1 MAHFP
6 ILAMYGEMYGKSL
19 PFAQRRFDSQSGA
32 CHAPRSGCGALGRP
46 NTHPG
51 PGPSALGPNAQTEWT
66 TNTETRT
73 VAVTT
78 TAEDVWG
85 FVTSYM
91 DRVLIKM

>member
-46 NTHPG
+46 DTHPG
-51 PGPSALGPNAQTEWT
+51 PGSSALDG
-66 TNTETRT
+66 RT
-73 VAVTT
+73 VARRCWCRGV
-78 TAEDVWG
+78 VWG
-85 FVTSYM
+85 PFG
-91 DRVLIKM
+91 LFWAI